1 MDAEDALVGGIGG
14 AADEAGGFGALEEA
28 GDVGG
33 FGDEAAGDVALG
45 DAFGAG
51 AGDDAEDVVLGCGE
65 AKRAELLLHA
75 VAENRGGA
83 GDVEQ
88 DLLLERG
95 EWLALADFFLE
106 GWCHRVVQYMDAREW
121 GLMLLGGKN
130 AGVRGFTGLKRVFGG
145 WPRVERGS
153 HPILYEESGHGTRQC
168 WEDRARGSCCGE
180 GQHVRALL
188 GGRVAVCVGDGADRE
203 EVSPEE
209 VGTAFGKVSATMEI
223 AARVRGDPIF

>member
-1 MDAEDALVGGIGG
+1 MDAEDALVGRIGG
-14 AADEAGGFGALEEA
+14 AADEAGGFGALEQA

-75 VAENRGGA
+75 VAENGGGA

-95 EWLALADFFLE
+95 EWLALADFFLK
-106 GWCHRVVQYMDAREW
+106 GRRHRVVQYMDALGS
-121 GLMLLGGKN
+121 GLMRMRRKN
-130 AGVRGFTGLKRVFGG
+130 RVYGISRAEMRFCGR
-145 WPRVERGS
+145 WRRPKQARHRS
-153 HPILYEESGHGTRQC
+153 KCEESGHGT
-168 WEDRARGSCCGE
+168 
-180 GQHVRALL
+180 
-188 GGRVAVCVGDGADRE
+188 
-203 EVSPEE
+203 
-209 VGTAFGKVSATMEI
+209 
-223 AARVRGDPIF
+223 